1 MDSRLANQ
9 IAAGEVV
16 ERPAS
21 VLKELLEN
29 ALDAEARQ
37 ITVDVEQGGIKL
49 IKVRDDGTGI
59 GEEDLPLALSR
70 HATSKIQSQED
81 LEAIGTLGFRGE
93 ALAAISSVSRLTLAS
108 NDGAQ
113 AQGWQVSVEGR
124 DMAPSVA
131 PAAHPRGT
139 TVTMRDL
146 FFNTPARR
154 RFLRTEKTEFNHLEE
169 VFRRVALSEF
179 QTAFRL
185 THNQK
190 VIHQLPAGDD
200 ATLRAARVARLCGR
214 AFMEQAMEVDI
225 EHGGLRLHGWMGLP
239 TFSRSQADLQYFYV
253 NGRVIRDKVVN
264 HAVRQA
270 YSDVLY
276 HGRHPAY
283 VLFFEVD
290 PALVDVN
297 VHPTKHEV
305 RFREQRMVHDFLF
318 RTLHRTIAEVR
329 PGADG
334 HAEVPLTDQVQP
346 APTQGSMPLT
356 TPRPDT
362 GGGGVGGV
370 GGFGGGGGYPG
381 PVPGRP
387 ATVADGARQAGAYG
401 ALVGAPAADTPAA
414 APQPGQTPPL
424 GYAVAQLHG
433 IFIIA
438 ENEHGMVL
446 VDMHAAHER
455 ITYERLK
462 RDWAEAK
469 VRSQPLLV
477 PVSMAVSSREADFAE
492 QQPEVFERLGFLVER
507 AGPETLVVREVPA
520 LLRNADSETLVRDV
534 LSDLLAQGSS
544 ERIEQQLDAL
554 LSSMACHGSV
564 RANRRLTVPEMNAL
578 LRDME
583 ATERSGQCNHG
594 RPTWTQMSVKELDR
608 LFMRGQ

>member
-1 MDSRLANQ
+1 MTKIQLLDSRLANQ

-29 ALDAEARQ
+29 ALDAGSES
-37 ITVDVEQGGIKL
+37 ISVDVEQGGVKL
-49 IKVRDDGTGI
+49 VRVRDNGSGI
-59 GEEDLPLALSR
+59 DRDDLPLALSR
-70 HATSKIQSQED
+70 HATSKIRGLDD

-108 NDGAQ
+108 NVEGEAE
-113 AQGWQVSVEGR
+113 GWQVQVEGR
-124 DMAPSVA
+124 DMAPTVT
-131 PAAHPRGT
+131 PAGHPRGT

-169 VFRRVALSEF
+169 VFRRIALSEF
-179 QTAFRL
+179 NTAFRL

-190 VIHQLPAGDD
+190 VIHQLPAGLDD
-200 ATLRAARVARLCGR
+200 TLRAARVAKLCGKG
-214 AFMEQAMEVDI
+214 FMEQAIPVDVERDGI
-225 EHGGLRLHGWMGLP
+225 RLHGWMGLP

-253 NGRVIRDKVVN
+253 KGRVIRDKVVS

-270 YSDVLY
+270 YADVLY

-283 VLFFEVD
+283 VLFLELD
-290 PALVDVN
+290 PAQVDVN

-305 RFREQRMVHDFLF
+305 RFREQRMVHGFLYSS
-318 RTLHRTIAEVR
+318 LHRAIAEVR
-329 PGADG
+329 PG
-334 HAEVPLTDQVQP
+334 QSP
-346 APTQGSMPLT
+346 AATMVDEGEAVMPAMEPSQASMSLSAPA
-356 TPRPDT
+356 
-362 GGGGVGGV
+362 
-370 GGFGGGGGYPG
+370 
-381 PVPGRP
+381 GRP
-387 ATVADGARQAGAYG
+387 SYSPPTGKGFSYGQGLRQADAYG
-401 ALVGAPAADTPAA
+401 ALVRPQVAENPVMPPASDQETV
-414 APQPGQTPPL
+414 PPL

-433 IFIIA
+433 IFILA
-438 ENEHGMVL
+438 ENQQGLVV

-462 RDWAEAK
+462 QSWSEDK

-477 PVSMAVSSREADFAE
+477 PVSLAVSSREADFAE
-492 QQPEVFERLGFLVER
+492 QQPEVFSRLGFMVDR

-520 LLRNADSETLVRDV
+520 MLRDSDSEAMVRDV

-544 ERIEQQLDAL
+544 ERIEQKLDEL
-554 LSSMACHGSV
+554 LSTMACHGSV
-564 RANRRLTVPEMNAL
+564 RANRRLTLPEMNAL

-594 RPTWTQMSVKELDR
+594 RPTWTQMSLKDLDR